1 MSLASLT
8 ELNLT
13 SLQVNLIASADGEGD
28 EPEPELTPIQEALA
42 DFLEGVGDG
51 TADDKKPEFK
61 GWSKTDTTGFENAV
75 EWIEANV
82 DVAGQSTLIDS
93 FLNDWALKWREE
105 QGFNATKTDEDGV
118 ESLIDAVSVPT
129 MDDLLADDRF
139 TRGAFWLPLTSTSA
153 LPSIF
158 STSFTE
164 VDEEGNETVITK
176 IGIPDLL
183 TGVEFIE
190 ATDPV
195 FDSPFGL
202 QPGPVVT
209 DPKIIENLV
218 RSQVPDLETGAE
230 LPAGFL
236 AKRGLLPG
244 IADTSVVPF
253 ISTDDIAALFGQPEP
268 TGGRTGG
275 GTPRDV
281 AFDRENLISQ
291 TNDLW
296 RDWFLEGPNEG
307 SVAGIVDSYIRE
319 AKAFWTG
326 QGGQLDFDNYIRD
339 KLTSQSRYQVLYRQK
354 EEAMTEEQHM
364 AQFRTPISQLGLR
377 DDTFL
382 RQTEAAVTSGGAP
395 SEQLKRVTRTRE
407 FQNQG
412 GFSSRLAST
421 VAGLGA
427 GARV

>member
-8 ELNLT
+8 ALN
-13 SLQVNLIASADGEGD
+13 VNLIASAHDDEP
-28 EPEPELTPIQEALA
+28 EPEPELTPIQQALV
-42 DFLEGVGDG
+42 DLLEGVGDG

-61 GWSKTDTTGFENAV
+61 GWSRTDKLGFERAV

-82 DVAGQSTLIDS
+82 DVTGQSTLIDA
-93 FLNDWALKWREE
+93 FLNEWALKWREE
-105 QGFNATKTDEDGV
+105 QGLSPTEDV
-118 ESLIDAVSVPT
+118 TAVPAF
-129 MDDLLADDRF
+129 DDLLADDRF
-139 TRGAFWLPLTSTSA
+139 TRGAFWLPLTSTSK

-244 IADTSVVPF
+244 TADTSVVPF
-253 ISTDDIAALFGQPEP
+253 ISTDDIAALFGQPAP

-326 QGGQLDFDNYIRD
+326 QGGQLDFDNNIRG
-339 KLTSQSRYQVLYRQK
+339 KLRSQSRYQVLYREK
-354 EEAMTEEQHM
+354 EEAMSEEQHM
-364 AQFRTPISQLGLR
+364 AQFRQPISQLGLR

-382 RQTEAAVTSGGAP
+382 KQTEAAVTSGGAP